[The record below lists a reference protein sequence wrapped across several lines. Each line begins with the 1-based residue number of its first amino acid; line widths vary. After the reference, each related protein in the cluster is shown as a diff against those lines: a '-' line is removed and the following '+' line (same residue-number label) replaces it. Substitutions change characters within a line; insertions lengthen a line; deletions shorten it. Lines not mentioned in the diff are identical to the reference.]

1 MSIIGSYLLTAAEA
15 SFAHASSAEAEGGFG
30 LNLDI
35 FETNIINLAILIGA
49 LFYFGKGLLT
59 KILTER
65 KAAIATE
72 IQAAEKSAKESARAL
87 SEAQQKLTQAQAEA
101 QRIRQ
106 TAEENAQIAKE
117 AILAQAAKDVEQM
130 KQMAANDL
138 STETERAIAD
148 LRRQVVAKALQKVES
163 ELRQRVDSNVEQKL
177 LDRSIALL
185 GSEA

>member
-1 MSIIGSYLLTAAEA
+1 MSIIGNYLLIAAEA
-15 SFAHASSAEAEGGFG
+15 SVHASETEGGFG

-49 LFYFGKGLLT
+49 LVYFGKGLLT

-101 QRIRQ
+101 QRIRK
-106 TAEENAQIAKE
+106 TAEENAQIASE
-117 AILAQAAKDVEQM
+117 AILAQAVKDVEQM

-138 STETERAIAD
+138 STETERAITD
-148 LRRQVVAKALQKVES
+148 LRRQVVAKALQKVEA

-185 GSEA
+185 GSEV

>member
-15 SFAHASSAEAEGGFG
+15 SAAHASEAEGGFG

-35 FETNIINLAILIGA
+35 FETNIINLSILIGV

-65 KAAIATE
+65 KATIATE

>member
-15 SFAHASSAEAEGGFG
+15 SLDHASEVEGGFG

-35 FETNIINLAILIGA
+35 FETNIINLAILIGV
-49 LFYFGKGLLT
+49 LFYFGRGLLT

-65 KAAIATE
+65 KAGIATE
-72 IQAAEKSAKESARAL
+72 IQAAEKSAKEAASAL
-87 SEAQQKLTQAQAEA
+87 SEAQQKITQAQAEA

-106 TAEENAQIAKE
+106 TAEENAQAAKE

-138 STETERAIAD
+138 STETERVIAG
-148 LRRQVVAKALQKVES
+148 LRQQVVAKALQKVES
-163 ELRQRVDSNVEQKL
+163 ELRQRVDSNAEQKL
-177 LDRSIALL
+177 LDRSITLL